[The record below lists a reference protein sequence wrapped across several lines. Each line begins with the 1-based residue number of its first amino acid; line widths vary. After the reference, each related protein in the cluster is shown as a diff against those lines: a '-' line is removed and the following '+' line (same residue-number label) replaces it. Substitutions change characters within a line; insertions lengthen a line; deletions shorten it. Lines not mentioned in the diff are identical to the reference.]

1 MPLTEGH
8 LFFCHSLS
16 HFIIAQLLFNQLLR
30 WLNSYLQLVISLSHS
45 YMFATSSPRIMNHSF
60 INNLLFSSI
69 TCNNPWLGRS
79 CWQQQVDEQREVR
92 NTEKR
97 DRNEDSTLQEN
108 QLILPPKRSGLVV
121 TYEKSA
127 WTCMTLITFDIE
139 LHHCIVDTI
148 VWSTLEKLHATNKW
162 MAPNLSNAG
171 DMSIDHT
178 SKPVVGQCMTMCPQ
192 DEIQQ

>member
-45 YMFATSSPRIMNHSF
+45 YVFATSSPRIMNHSF

-108 QLILPPKRSGLVV
+108 QLILPPKRSGLIVI
-121 TYEKSA
+121 YEKS
-127 WTCMTLITFDIE
+127 CLNMHDISHLWHRTSS
-139 LHHCIVDTI
+139 LHRWHNSLKHS
-148 VWSTLEKLHATNKW
+148 W
-162 MAPNLSNAG
+162 
-171 DMSIDHT
+171 
-178 SKPVVGQCMTMCPQ
+178 
-192 DEIQQ
+192 EIACNQ